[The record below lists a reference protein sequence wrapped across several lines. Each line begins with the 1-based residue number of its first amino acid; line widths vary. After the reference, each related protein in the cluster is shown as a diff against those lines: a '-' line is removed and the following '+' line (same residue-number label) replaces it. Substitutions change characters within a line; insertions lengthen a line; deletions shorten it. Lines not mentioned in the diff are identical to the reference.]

1 LSKVTRHSD
10 GVDLSRLKRVYAI
23 RAVPFEGELLM
34 LFSIVRHQ
42 PRNGRGGDDRRDRG
56 RAYGVSKCS
65 KHLNG
70 QRSNADSEVR

>member
-42 PRNGRGGDDRRDRG
+42 PRNGLGGDDRRDRRHNRVLDAAFAG
-56 RAYGVSKCS
+56 SG
-65 KHLNG
+65 
-70 QRSNADSEVR
+70 